1 VLHLAVS
8 TITAIIMIITTA
20 PEGVVSCA
28 YSRPA
33 GNRNDLVILEILPP
47 HDYEGATVICNCH
60 GQEYLTRLDVGSP
73 VLVKNRLRESEKNPG
88 DFLGDAC
95 PAFMQPTSSIYVENA
110 PTTILPSFKDVAED
124 PGVTREFTIELTNS
138 EHIEFFRAYGKTCK
152 RGYKEAGRKL
162 LGFAIDQIKEAKQFD
177 LAGLD

>member
-1 VLHLAVS
+1 
-8 TITAIIMIITTA
+8 
-20 PEGVVSCA
+20 
-28 YSRPA
+28 
-33 GNRNDLVILEILPP
+33 
-47 HDYEGATVICNCH
+47 
-60 GQEYLTRLDVGSP
+60 
-73 VLVKNRLRESEKNPG
+73 
-88 DFLGDAC
+88 
-95 PAFMQPTSSIYVENA
+95 MQPMSSTYVENA
-110 PTTILPSFKDVAED
+110 STTILPSFKDVAED